1 MAFTK
6 SAENFICFF
15 CQNLFIFDTREREQA
30 ESAAAAEREADER
43 QAQHL
48 QEVERQRQEE
58 QRRRIQVQW
67 ILFNSVTEGQTKIDK
82 LAKW

>member
-1 MAFTK
+1 MAFTQ
-6 SAENFICFF
+6 SSTNVICFF
-15 CQNLFIFDTREREQA
+15 CQKLLIFVTRERAQA

-58 QRRRIQVQW
+58 QRRRIQVLTHSSSYLSH
-67 ILFNSVTEGQTKIDK
+67 LFVYIWVYT
-82 LAKW
+82 

>member
-1 MAFTK
+1 MAF
-6 SAENFICFF
+6 SEAVSNFVYFICRKKYI
-15 CQNLFIFDTREREQA
+15 LVTRERAQA

-58 QRRRIQVQW
+58 QRRRIQVNDA
-67 ILFNSVTEGQTKIDK
+67 LKFVF
-82 LAKW
+82 